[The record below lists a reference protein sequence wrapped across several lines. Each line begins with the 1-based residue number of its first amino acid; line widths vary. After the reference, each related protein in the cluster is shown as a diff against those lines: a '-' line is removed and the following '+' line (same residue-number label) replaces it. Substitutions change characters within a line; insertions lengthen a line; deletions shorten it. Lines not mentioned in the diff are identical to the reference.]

1 MSVKGPIISIEDD
14 FDDQFLIRSVVEE
27 LQIPNPLIFFTN
39 GLEALLYLE
48 TATEQP
54 FVILCDI
61 NMPVMNGLELR
72 NRIEENEYL
81 RKKSIPFIFLSTADN
96 PHIISTAYESTIQG
110 FFKKENSFDDLKK
123 RIKIIFEY
131 WQSCLHP
138 NNYA

>member
-27 LQIPNPLIFFTN
+27 LQIPNPLIFFSN

-48 TATEQP
+48 TTKEQP

-61 NMPVMNGLELR
+61 NMPVMNGMELR
-72 NRIEENEYL
+72 DRIEENEFL

-96 PHIISTAYESTIQG
+96 PHIIAKAYDSTIQG
-110 FFKKENSFDDLKK
+110 FFKKENSFEDLKG
-123 RIKIIFEY
+123 RIKIIFDY

-138 NNYA
+138 NNCT